1 MNNAINLSKKLDSN
15 RSNVLVNPVN
25 TINVSV
31 VSSEDRQSNISTAT
45 HEHTTHTPPENPY
58 SLNTPPENQYGLK
71 AESYESFE
79 RNPPVITDLKVK
91 YPTEADLLITK
102 LESENAALKVIIEM
116 LRSNPLMINHLILA
130 DDDKLALLVKL
141 LTNAESVNVDAED
154 LGSGCG
160 TKTYRKVNAIYVI
173 KNGNTKNLKYDFPEI
188 TKALKDLGINTKFVW

>member
-1 MNNAINLSKKLDSN
+1 MNNAVNLSKKLDSN

-31 VSSEDRQSNISTAT
+31 MSSEDPHNVKSTVVNGSET
-45 HEHTTHTPPENPY
+45 NPY
-58 SLNTPPENQYGLK
+58 SANESQQIPELM
-71 AESYESFE
+71 
-79 RNPPVITDLKVK
+79 VK
-91 YPTEADLLITK
+91 YPTETDLLITK

>member
-1 MNNAINLSKKLDSN
+1 MNNAVNLSKKLDSN

-31 VSSEDRQSNISTAT
+31 MSSEDRQSNISTGA
-45 HEHTTHTPPENPY
+45 HEHTTHTSPENPY
-58 SLNTPPENQYGLK
+58 SSK
-71 AESYESFE
+71 AESYESFG
-79 RNPPVITDLKVK
+79 RNPPVITDLKVN